1 VGRAGLDG
9 AAWPGCG
16 PTALTLGDGGIARP
30 NLGVRAPPRPPPRA
44 GRSKGAGE
52 DIIGTEV
59 GGVARE
65 GGVETADDE
74 LWVNLAE
81 GNKDLRVL
89 SRGSDHTCE
98 CEASLPCGAWL
109 VSVIVGTIEC
119 WLLSNGC
126 GIARLLEPKGRTC
139 VVGNVYMFVNA
150 LV

>member
-1 VGRAGLDG
+1 VGKAGLDG

-52 DIIGTEV
+52 DIIGTDV

-74 LWVNLAE
+74 L
-81 GNKDLRVL
+81 
-89 SRGSDHTCE
+89 CE
-98 CEASLPCGAWL
+98 CEASLPCGGWL
-109 VSVIVGTIEC
+109 VSVIVETIEC

-126 GIARLLEPKGRTC
+126 GIARLLRPKGRTC
-139 VVGNVYMFVNA
+139 VVDNVYMFVNA